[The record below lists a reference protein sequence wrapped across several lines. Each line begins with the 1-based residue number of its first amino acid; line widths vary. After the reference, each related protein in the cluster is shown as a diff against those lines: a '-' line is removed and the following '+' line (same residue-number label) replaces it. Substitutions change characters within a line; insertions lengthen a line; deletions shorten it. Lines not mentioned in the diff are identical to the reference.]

1 MDKVSTDPID
11 AFAGGPRAYSLVL
24 WLIGLAESDRNL
36 VLLYVAQRHPDTFL
50 AARLDLIQLR
60 DRYPADPLRVMAP

>member
-1 MDKVSTDPID
+1 MDVNPID

-24 WLIGLAESDRNL
+24 WLIGLSEADRNL

-50 AARLDLIQLR
+50 DARGDLINLR
-60 DRYPADPLRVMAP
+60 DRYPADPLRVIAP